1 MAHRS
6 TATSR
11 GSGVTPERAA
21 SPPGATAGSEPG
33 DTALLL
39 GSALELGEFYRRY
52 EPAILGYFLRRTR
65 RADLAADLTAETFA
79 RVIESRGRFDA
90 ELGEPR
96 AWLFAIARNVL
107 TRSFDAGRVQ
117 DAARRALECEPLVLD
132 DADLE
137 RITDAAD
144 DLALAAL
151 RDLPAAQAQAVA
163 GRVIDELG
171 YDELAARLD
180 CSESVVRQR
189 VSRGLATLRAR
200 LEGQA

>member
-1 MAHRS
+1 MARRT
-6 TATSR
+6 TATHR
-11 GSGVTPERAA
+11 DDV
-21 SPPGATAGSEPG
+21 
-33 DTALLL
+33 ALLL
-39 GSALELGEFYRRY
+39 GSATELGEFYRRY
-52 EPAILGYFLRRTR
+52 EPAILGYFFRRTR

-79 RVIESRGRFDA
+79 RVIESRARFDA
-90 ELGEPR
+90 ERGEPR

-117 DAARRALECEPLVLD
+117 DAARRALAMEPLELD

-137 RITDAAD
+137 RIADEAD

-151 RDLPAAQAQAVA
+151 RNLPSAQAKAVA

-189 VSRGLATLRAR
+189 VSRGLATLRSR
-200 LEGQA
+200 LEDPA